1 MMQAGRHVIDVE
13 TVAPVRVA
21 EGEEGARPGLK
32 ILWAAWPDYR
42 SGGAHGGNLRLFNY
56 ARELAAAGHEVYL
69 VVRKGAGED
78 AAERSRCL
86 EELKAGGGVAGYFEV
101 EYRRPRLRG
110 MLASMLFVLHPA
122 LSNLLLR
129 SSQAHVGRAFREII
143 DGRRIDVCIFTARD
157 LLIAL
162 PEAAKGAGTVVDWVD
177 SYFLYHLRELRL
189 LLRERRLARV
199 LGSLRPLAEAFAEER
214 YYGRRADFNLAVSPV
229 DKKYLDGVNSR
240 AGRNRVLL
248 NGVEAPKG
256 GGGAAKV
263 KGRIIFSGIMSFP
276 PNYKSALWF
285 IDEVFPLLLR
295 ARPDIRLVIAGAD
308 PVEELRARAGGQV
321 EVTGYVE
328 DMRREIA
335 QSELYVA
342 PLVCG
347 GGFKNKVVEAI
358 SAGTFVVATGMA
370 VEFLGPEAR
379 RRLLVAD
386 SPREMADAILSYL
399 EDPGRYADD
408 LEALMRM
415 VKEELSWSGAAERL
429 AGICREAAARPREKG
444 EAARGAARPGA

>member
-1 MMQAGRHVIDVE
+1 MTPGVTHVAD
-13 TVAPVRVA
+13 TGAVARPRA
-21 EGEEGARPGLK
+21 AEEGGAASRPGLK

-56 ARELAAAGHEVYL
+56 ARELAAAGHEIYL
-69 VVRKGAGED
+69 VVRKR
-78 AAERSRCL
+78 AADDVDERTRCL
-86 EELKAGGGVAGYFEV
+86 EELKAEGAVAGYFEV
-101 EYRRPRLRG
+101 ECRRPRLRG
-110 MLASMLFVLHPA
+110 MLASLLFVVHPA
-122 LSNLLLR
+122 LSNLVLR
-129 SSQAHVGRAFREII
+129 SSHAPVERAFRDII
-143 DGRRIDVCIFTARD
+143 ADRRIDVCIFTARD
-157 LLIAL
+157 LLTAL
-162 PEAAKGAGTVVDWVD
+162 PAASKGAGVVVDWVD

-189 LLRERRLARV
+189 HVRERRPARV
-199 LGSLRPLAEAFAEER
+199 LGSLRHLAATFAEER

-229 DKKYLDGVNSR
+229 DKKYLDGVNGR

-248 NGVEAPKG
+248 NGVEAPG
-256 GGGAAKV
+256 GAGGAAKV

-285 IDEVFPLLLR
+285 IDEVFPLLSR

-335 QSELYVA
+335 RSELYVA

-386 SPREMADAILSYL
+386 SPREMADAVLSYL
-399 EDPGRYADD
+399 EDPRKYEGD
-408 LEALMRM
+408 LEALMRI
-415 VKEELSWSGAAERL
+415 VAEELSWSGAAERL
-429 AGICREAAARPREKG
+429 AGICREAADGPRE
-444 EAARGAARPGA
+444 AAGGAVRAGV

>member
-1 MMQAGRHVIDVE
+1 MAAAGR
-13 TVAPVRVA
+13 VADAGAV
-21 EGEEGARPGLK
+21 ARPGGGGRERARGGLR

-69 VVRKGAGED
+69 LVRKREAED
-78 AAERSRCL
+78 GAERTKCL
-86 EELKAGGGVAGYFEV
+86 EGLKAEGSVADYFEV
-101 EYRRPRLRG
+101 EYGRPRLRG
-110 MLASMLFVLHPA
+110 MLSSLLFLVNPA
-122 LSNLLLR
+122 LANLLLR
-129 SSQAHVGRAFREII
+129 SSQAPVKRAFGEIVA
-143 DGRRIDVCIFTARD
+143 GRRIDVCVFTARD
-157 LLIAL
+157 LLFAL
-162 PEAAKGAGTVVDWVD
+162 PEAGKGAGAVVDWVD
-177 SYFLYHLRELRL
+177 SFFLYRLRELRL
-189 LLRERRLARV
+189 HFQERRPARA

-229 DKKYLDGVNSR
+229 DKKYLDGVNGR
-240 AGRNRVLL
+240 PGRNRVLL
-248 NGVEAPKG
+248 NGVEAPG
-256 GGGAAKV
+256 RERGAKV
-263 KGRIIFSGIMSFP
+263 RGRIIFSGIMSFP

-285 IDEVFPLLLR
+285 IDEVFPLLRR
-295 ARPDIRLVIAGAD
+295 ARPDIKLVIAGAD
-308 PVEELRARAGGQV
+308 PVEELRARAGGGV

-335 QSELYVA
+335 RSELYVA

-358 SAGTFVVATGMA
+358 SAGTYVAATGMA

-399 EDPGRYADD
+399 EDPRRYAGD
-408 LEALMRM
+408 LEALMRI
-415 VKEELSWSGAAERL
+415 VAEELSWPGAAERL
-429 AGICREAAARPREKG
+429 AGICREAAARAG
-444 EAARGAARPGA
+444 G